1 MPQRGVTGSVS
12 RRARYN
18 GLENCGPLCPAVG
31 MAEEPVLGA
40 NALLPLSLGLC
51 ISEERIPPPARSM
64 CELPL
69 QEQWG
74 HQRATLLAVLH
85 SEQMDM

>member
-1 MPQRGVTGSVS
+1 MCR
-12 RRARYN
+12 
-18 GLENCGPLCPAVG
+18 AVG

-40 NALLPLSLGLC
+40 NVLLPLSLGLC
-51 ISEERIPPPARSM
+51 IPEERIPPPDRSM

-74 HQRATLLAVLH
+74 H
-85 SEQMDM
+85 